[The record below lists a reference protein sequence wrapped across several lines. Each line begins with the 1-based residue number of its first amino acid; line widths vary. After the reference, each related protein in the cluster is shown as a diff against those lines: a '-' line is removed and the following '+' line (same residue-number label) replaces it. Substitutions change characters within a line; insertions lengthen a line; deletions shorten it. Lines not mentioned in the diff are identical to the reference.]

1 MQIISY
7 VGTLSIIF
15 MSVSALLSFFVP
27 IGFIIYMGI
36 KKRMNWKA
44 LIFGAL
50 LFVVFVMILERIMHS
65 LVLGADPTKSAIYLN
80 PLLYML
86 YGAFAAG
93 IFEETARWLCFKF
106 LIRVRDNETR
116 DTGISY
122 GLGHGGMEAI
132 LIGGL
137 AMIGNIVTSVMLNS
151 GALKSVTAAM
161 NSQQLDAFNAGMA
174 ALTQT
179 APYLFLLSGVERVAA
194 LVIQI
199 SLSLF
204 VLKAV
209 ADRKWQYFM
218 LAILLHAAVDFVAIM
233 FQRGFI
239 TNMLLLEGIVLVMAV
254 IIAIAAFKLY
264 KKPDL
269 SNQGVP
275 EVNE

>member
-1 MQIISY
+1 M
-7 VGTLSIIF
+7 
-15 MSVSALLSFFVP
+15 LSFFVP

-44 LIFGAL
+44 LIFGAV
-50 LFVVFVMILERIMHS
+50 LFVVFVYLLEATMHRF
-65 LVLGADPTKSAIYLN
+65 VLGTDPTKSTIYQN

-93 IFEETARWLCFKF
+93 IFEETARWLGFKF
-106 LIRVRDNETR
+106 LIRVRDNESR

-122 GLGHGGMEAI
+122 GLGHGGIEAI

-137 AMIGNIVTSVMLNS
+137 AMISNLIASVMLNS
-151 GALKSVTAAM
+151 GALKGAAAAM
-161 NSQQLDAFNAGMA
+161 NSQQLDTFNAGMA

-179 APYLFLLSGVERVAA
+179 ASYAFLLSGIERVVA
-194 LVIQI
+194 LVLQI

-209 ADRKWQYFM
+209 VDRKWQYYV
-218 LAILLHAAVDFVAIM
+218 LAILLHAAVDFVAVM

-239 TNMLLLEGIVLVMAV
+239 PSMLLLEGIVLVMTV
-254 IIAIAAFKLY
+254 IIALAAFKSY

-269 SNQGVP
+269 SNPGIP
-275 EVNE
+275 ESE